1 MSYLIETIKASLES
15 KQAVM
20 IDLKVKISS
29 VTYDIIAVGTIDQ
42 AFGISDQYDCKSA
55 IISVIYCEVINGELV
70 LAPRSV
76 KNVMNEVEVKALLE
90 QKMISN
96 PELVAA

>member
-1 MSYLIETIKASLES
+1 MSYLIETIKASLVKKTS
-15 KQAVM
+15 VM
-20 IDLKVKISS
+20 IDIKVKISS

-55 IISVIYCEVINGELV
+55 IISVIYCEIKDGELV
-70 LAPRSV
+70 LAPRAV

-90 QKMISN
+90 EKIISN